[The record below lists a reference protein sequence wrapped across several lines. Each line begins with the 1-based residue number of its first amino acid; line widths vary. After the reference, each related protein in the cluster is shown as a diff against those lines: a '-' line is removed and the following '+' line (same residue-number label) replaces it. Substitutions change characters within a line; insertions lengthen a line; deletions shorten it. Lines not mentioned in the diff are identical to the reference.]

1 MVVVITRVTL
11 KPGRVDQVLEL
22 FQRTNPDLVAEE
34 QDWLRAQF
42 TANRTEDRVAVL
54 AYWNN
59 AQAYRT
65 FSRSDKFQQ
74 VMSAFAPHFAAPPEV
89 TVQEVLFEM

>member
-1 MVVVITRVTL
+1 MVVVITRVAL

-34 QDWLRAQF
+34 QDWLRARF
-42 TANRTEDRVAVL
+42 TANRAEDRVIVL

-59 AQAYRT
+59 APAYRA
-65 FSRSDKFQQ
+65 FSRREQFQA
-74 VMSAFAPHFAAPPEV
+74 VMAEFAPHFAAPPEV